1 MAEKIEAEETRGRP
15 AYSPTIESRQRV
27 QEMKFCGE
35 SDNVIARAL
44 GIAPETLRKH
54 FGEELAD
61 GHAQRRSEIIGLLFT
76 SARNGN
82 VSAIKRLDE
91 IGRAAGASEAI
102 DRRGRTPEPKL
113 GKKEQRQLAA
123 EGVSGKFATP
133 AAPKLALVK

>member
-1 MAEKIEAEETRGRP
+1 MAEKSKADGTRGRP
-15 AYSPTIESRQRV
+15 PYNPTIENRQRV

-44 GIAPETLRKH
+44 GISPETLRKH

-61 GHAQRRSEIIGLLFT
+61 GHAQRRSEVIGLLFA

-91 IGRAAGASEAI
+91 IGRAAGAAEAVE
-102 DRRGRTPEPKL
+102 RRGRTAEPKL

-123 EGVSGKFATP
+123 ESVAGKFAP
-133 AAPKLALVK
+133 PSPPRLALVK